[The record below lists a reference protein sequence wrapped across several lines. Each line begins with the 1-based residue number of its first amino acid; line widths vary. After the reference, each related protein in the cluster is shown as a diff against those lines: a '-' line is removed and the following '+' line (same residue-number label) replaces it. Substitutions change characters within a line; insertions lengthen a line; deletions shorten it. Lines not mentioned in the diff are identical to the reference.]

1 MLYKIL
7 FSDDI
12 TIQRPT
18 SGEGTLDSEGNWVT
32 ATTVTPV
39 TMKGAIQ
46 PYTSTDIVDGNDTLP
61 QKFGFDSQHARTV
74 FSKELVRNVDRRTG
88 TEPDEL
94 TVDGEVYMCWR
105 VYNNLNSPLV
115 DMRHCESI
123 WLRRD
128 ILAEVVGG

>member
-32 ATTVTPV
+32 ATTVTSV